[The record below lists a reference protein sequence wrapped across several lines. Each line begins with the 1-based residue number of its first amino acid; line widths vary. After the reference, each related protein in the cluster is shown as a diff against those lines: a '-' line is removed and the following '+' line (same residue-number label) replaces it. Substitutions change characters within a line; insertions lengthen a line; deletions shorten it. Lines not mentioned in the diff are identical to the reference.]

1 MAAGGGNG
9 GSAGINSLS
18 PQTRIS
24 LGLMTPRRRLCSCSS
39 QTDADESPDLDQ
51 LNVGATA
58 GSMRTVTLR
67 R

>member
-1 MAAGGGNG
+1 MTGNGAGGG
-9 GSAGINSLS
+9 IISLS

-24 LGLMTPRRRLCSCSS
+24 LGLVSPRRRLCSCSS
-39 QTDADESPDLDQ
+39 QTDADESSELEQ
-51 LNVGATA
+51 LTGGGATA